1 MGNGFCQARCYLSL
15 YYVRQGQ
22 RNDGFTS
29 QPFYI
34 VGKKKKEGK
43 EELSWQG
50 FLVQCVSGGE
60 SQSET
65 GPDWYISQYWPITD
79 VSGYW
84 GVVEENFNVALKDK
98 VTVCD

>member
-1 MGNGFCQARCYLSL
+1 MATAHTLVLTLYPPLFLMGNGFCQARCYLSL
-15 YYVRQGQ
+15 YYVGQGQ

-34 VGKKKKEGK
+34 VGEKKKEGK

-65 GPDWYISQYWPITD
+65 GPD
-79 VSGYW
+79 
-84 GVVEENFNVALKDK
+84 
-98 VTVCD
+98 